1 LEGEKVAVPFPLD
14 AEVHVVVARDD
25 DGLIAF
31 VMDDAGDNI
40 AFHGADERKL
50 AMAAVPM
57 ARASIVGLR
66 IGDEAVLG
74 RLALSRALSVCRLA
88 QASVSIGASEATT
101 RYAADWGTRRVAFG
115 RPLVGFQGVSF
126 VLANLLM
133 DIEAARL
140 GVYDALGRAQASEDE
155 LEAVTS
161 HLVAHVN
168 RLVGDAGREGVE
180 LMGVHGVIADHPAE
194 RIFRSAAVLAA
205 IDFDPLTHPLTLR

>member
-1 LEGEKVAVPFPLD
+1 
-14 AEVHVVVARDD
+14 
-25 DGLIAF
+25 
-31 VMDDAGDNI
+31 
-40 AFHGADERKL
+40 
-50 AMAAVPM
+50 
-57 ARASIVGLR
+57 
-66 IGDEAVLG
+66 
-74 RLALSRALSVCRLA
+74 
-88 QASVSIGASEATT
+88 
-101 RYAADWGTRRVAFG
+101 VAFG

-140 GVYDALGRAQASEDE
+140 GVYDALGTAQASDGE